1 MPMRCTPWPEQG
13 AVSDNS
19 SGWGRAWRVVP
30 GKKRAV
36 LGREV
41 AVVVEAHLLQLDL
54 HNGAIIL
61 CRVQKAL
68 PRRLGQQLPN
78 LPRQQV
84 SIECFIL

>member
-1 MPMRCTPWPEQG
+1 MRCTPWPKQG
-13 AVSDNS
+13 AVSDS
-19 SGWGRAWRVVP
+19 STGWGRAWRVVP

-41 AVVVEAHLLQLDL
+41 AVVVEARLVQLDL
-54 HNGAIIL
+54 HNGA
-61 CRVQKAL
+61 CGVQKAL

-84 SIECFIL
+84 SIKCFIL

>member
-1 MPMRCTPWPEQG
+1 MI
-13 AVSDNS
+13 
-19 SGWGRAWRVVP
+19 P

-41 AVVVEAHLLQLDL
+41 AVAVEADLVQLDL
-54 HNGAIIL
+54 HDEALIL

-84 SIECFIL
+84 SIKCFIL